1 MYFEKVKEIIV
12 DTLNLDEASVT
23 ESAALKSDLQI
34 DSLDAMEVILAIEEE
49 YGISIAPEKLTDFV
63 TIGDIVKYLEE
74 NAN

>member
-12 DTLNLDEASVT
+12 DTLNIDEASISET
-23 ESAALKSDLQI
+23 AALKSDLQV

-49 YGISIAPEKLTDFV
+49 YGISIAPEKLADFI

-74 NAN
+74 NA